1 MLCDSNIHLVQP
13 PFFVLDPAP
22 SIFYFNVLHG
32 NGYCKFY
39 HKHIRKISLMLN
51 VDTKSHPLEVTT

>member
-32 NGYCKFY
+32 DGYCKFY